1 MICFFLELLEVTEGL
16 DLGWNELVEGAGVCR
31 NAGMFVVLGF
41 CLLVVVLHFDQVFRL
56 AARRSSGLRG
66 ESRGEIPNGG
76 RRRVI
81 DEPANET

>member
-16 DLGWNELVEGAGVCR
+16 DFGWNELVEGVGVYR

-41 CLLVVVLHFDQVFRL
+41 CLHVVVLHFDQVFRL
-56 AARRSSGLRG
+56 AARRSSGRG
-66 ESRGEIPNGG
+66 ESRGEILNGG

-81 DEPANET
+81 DDPVNET